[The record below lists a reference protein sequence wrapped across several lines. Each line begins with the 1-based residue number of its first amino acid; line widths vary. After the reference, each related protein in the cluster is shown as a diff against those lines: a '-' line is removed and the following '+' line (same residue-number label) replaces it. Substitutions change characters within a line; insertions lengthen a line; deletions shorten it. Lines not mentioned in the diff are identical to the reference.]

1 MLKNRTAKPSYWK
14 RDDVKVK
21 RFLIIIPTFNEE
33 KNIGKVLD
41 KLKGYDVL
49 VVNDASS
56 DNTRNIVESKGF
68 KCISHKENK
77 GYCNALVTGYRYA
90 LEHDYDY
97 VIQMDADGQ
106 HDTCNIEPLK
116 KEIAKDEYDIILG
129 SRFLKNSNC
138 YKTGFL
144 HNLGYKYFSL
154 LVKILTGKTIK
165 DASTGL
171 QALNKKAYSY
181 CIQHL
186 DLKYPDANYVIH
198 MLLHGFKIKELPAT
212 MHERVSGTSMH
223 RGIPIKYVWYV
234 TRKCLKERGNKNV
247 CMAILRRGF
256 RNFPS
261 ICLFNKLHSQSS

>member
-1 MLKNRTAKPSYWK
+1 MPSYWK

-68 KCISHKENK
+68 KCISHKKNK

-129 SRFLKNSNC
+129 SRFLKDSNC

-181 CIQHL
+181 CIQHF
-186 DLKYPDANYVIH
+186 DTKYPDANYIVH

-223 RGIPIKYVWYV
+223 SGIPVKYVLYV
-234 TRKCLKERGNKNV
+234 TKQCLKERDDKNV
-247 CMAILRRGF
+247 CMVKLRSRF
-256 RNFPS
+256 RNLSS
-261 ICLFNKLHSQSS
+261 ICLFNKLHSQSSRC